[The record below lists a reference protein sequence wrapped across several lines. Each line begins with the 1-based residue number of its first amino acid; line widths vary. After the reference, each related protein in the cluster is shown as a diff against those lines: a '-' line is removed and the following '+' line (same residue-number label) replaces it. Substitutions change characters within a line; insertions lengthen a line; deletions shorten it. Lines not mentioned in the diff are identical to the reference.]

1 MTQQRV
7 CRAEQVVDDLA
18 ADHEMRH
25 QREQRYR
32 HQQIGVELAEHEI
45 ADAAEMALGRKEDG
59 GGEQHQAG
67 EHRDAGEQH
76 QHQADEDQRKQHGP
90 IRCQRFGADR

>member
-1 MTQQRV
+1 MR
-7 CRAEQVVDDLA
+7 RAEQVIDDLA
-18 ADHEMRH
+18 ANHEVRH

-45 ADAAEMALGRKEDG
+45 ADAAELAFDAD
-59 GGEQHQAG
+59 EQRRREQQQSG

-76 QHQADEDQRKQHGP
+76 EHEADEDQREQHRP
-90 IRCQRFGADR
+90 IRFRWYGRAR